1 VMPYLGC
8 LSHAGAAEGLRNQVG
23 ASAIGENLNYL
34 TLSLP
39 QVWILNADVVREELR
54 EQPTTVCQDARMGR
68 ATGSRT
74 KNVFGNWEIEA
85 DDAILKEAQL
95 ILAEHPRD
103 DETKGGE

>member
-1 VMPYLGC
+1 MSYLGR
-8 LSHAGAAEGLRNQVG
+8 LSHAGAAEGLRNQIG
-23 ASAIGENLNYL
+23 ASAIGKNLNYL

-39 QVWILNADVVREELR
+39 QVRILNADVVRQELR
-54 EQPTTVCQDARMGR
+54 KQSTTVCQDARMGR
-68 ATGSRT
+68 ATGSST